1 MDYGMKLSR
10 RNILHLAAGAAAL
23 PAVAHFA
30 WADDYPMRPITIVV
44 PFAAG
49 GPVDTLTRVVADRM
63 RRFLGQSIVIENV
76 TGAAGSIG
84 TGRVARAAPD
94 GYTLL
99 TGIWSTSI
107 VNPVVYA
114 LPYDATNDFA
124 PVALLAD
131 NPQIIVGRK
140 GLPADDLK
148 GLIAW
153 LKANP
158 DKGLEGTAG
167 VGSPQH
173 VFGVFFQQATD
184 TRFQFVHF
192 RGAAPAMQ
200 ELVAGRLDFII
211 SDQVTALPQVR
222 TSTVK
227 AYAVTAKRRLASAPN
242 IPTVDD
248 AGLPTLH
255 TSVWNAIWAPKR
267 TPQPVIAKLNS
278 AIIASLDDAAL
289 RARLDQLGEM
299 VVARE
304 QQTPEVLTT
313 LLRAE
318 TEKWRP
324 IIKAA
329 GIKAE

>member
-1 MDYGMKLSR
+1 MKLRR
-10 RNILHLAAGAAAL
+10 RNFLHLAAGAAAL
-23 PAVAHFA
+23 PTLPRVAA
-30 WADDYPMRPITIVV
+30 ALDYPTRPITIVV
-44 PFAAG
+44 PFSAG
-49 GPVDTLTRVVADRM
+49 GPLDTLTRIVADRM

-99 TGIWSTSI
+99 AGIWSTSV

-114 LPYDATNDFA
+114 LPYDVINDFA
-124 PVALLAD
+124 PVALMAD

-158 DKGLEGTAG
+158 DKGLAGTAG

-173 VFGVFFQQATD
+173 VFGVFFEQATD
-184 TRFQFVHF
+184 TRFQFVHY

-211 SDQVTALPQVR
+211 SDQVTALPQI
-222 TSTVK
+222 STGAVK
-227 AYAVTAKRRLASAPN
+227 AYAVTTKTRLAGAPDV
-242 IPTVDD
+242 PTVDD
-248 AGLPTLH
+248 AGLPTFH
-255 TSVWNAIWAPKR
+255 TRVWNAIWAPKG
-267 TPQPVIAKLNS
+267 TSQSVIVKLNS
-278 AIIASLDDAAL
+278 AIIESLDDAAL
-289 RARLDQLGEM
+289 RARLDQLGEK
-299 VVARE
+299 VVPRE
-304 QQTPEVLTT
+304 QQTPEVLAA
-313 LLRAE
+313 LLKAE
-318 TEKWRP
+318 TEKWWP

>member
-1 MDYGMKLSR
+1 MKLPR
-10 RNILHLAAGAAAL
+10 RKFLHLAAGATAL
-23 PAVAHFA
+23 VARSA
-30 WADDYPMRPITIVV
+30 SALDYPTRPITIVV
-44 PFAAG
+44 PFSVG
-49 GPVDTLTRVVADRM
+49 GPVDTLTRIVADRM
-63 RRFLGQSIVIENV
+63 RRFLGQSVVIENL

-99 TGIWSTSI
+99 AGIWSTSV

-114 LPYDATNDFA
+114 LPYDVINDFA
-124 PVALLAD
+124 PVALMAD

-158 DKGLEGTAG
+158 DTGLEGTAG

-173 VFGVFFQQATD
+173 VFGVFFEQATD
-184 TRFQFVHF
+184 TRFQFVHY

-211 SDQVTALPQVR
+211 SDQVTALPQI
-222 TSTVK
+222 STGVVK
-227 AYAVTAKRRLASAPN
+227 AYAVTAKTRLAGAPDV
-242 IPTVDD
+242 PTVDE
-248 AGLPTLH
+248 AGLPTFH
-255 TSVWNAIWAPKR
+255 TSVWNAIWAPKG

-278 AIIASLDDAAL
+278 AIVESLDDAAL
-289 RARLDQLGEM
+289 RARLDQLGQK
-299 VVARE
+299 VVPRE
-304 QQTPEVLTT
+304 QQTPEVLAA
-313 LLRAE
+313 LLKAE
-318 TEKWRP
+318 VAKWWP

-329 GIKAE
+329 SLKAE

>member
-1 MDYGMKLSR
+1 VAPALA
-10 RNILHLAAGAAAL
+10 RNAFAQDF
-23 PAVAHFA
+23 PA
-30 WADDYPMRPITIVV
+30 RPITIVV
-44 PFAAG
+44 PFSSG
-49 GPVDTLTRVVADRM
+49 GPLDTMTRIVADRM
-63 RRFLGQSIVIENV
+63 RGLLGQSVVVENV

-94 GYTLL
+94 GYTLAA
-99 TGIWSTSI
+99 GIWSTAV

-114 LPYDATNDFA
+114 LPYDVINDFA

-173 VFGVFFQQATD
+173 VFGVFFEQATG
-184 TRFQFVHF
+184 TRFQFVHY

-200 ELVAGRLDFII
+200 DLVAGRLDFII
-211 SDQVTALPQVR
+211 SDQVTALPQIA
-222 TSTVK
+222 TGAVK
-227 AYAVTAKRRLASAPN
+227 AYAVNAKTRLAAAPGV
-242 IPTVDD
+242 PTVDE
-248 AGLPTLH
+248 AGLPTFH
-255 TSVWNAIWAPKR
+255 ASVWNAMWAPKG
-267 TPQPVIAKLNS
+267 TPQGVVAKLNS
-278 AIIASLDDAAL
+278 AVVASLDDAAL
-289 RARLDQLGEM
+289 RARLDQLGEQ
-299 VVARE
+299 VVPRE
-304 QQTPEVLTT
+304 QQTPEALGA
-313 LLRAE
+313 LLKAE
-318 TEKWRP
+318 IAKWWP

-329 GIKAE
+329 NIKAE

>member
-1 MDYGMKLSR
+1 MLKLPR
-10 RNILHLAAGAAAL
+10 RQFLQLAAGATAL
-23 PAVAHFA
+23 PAVAHLA
-30 WADDYPMRPITIVV
+30 WAGDYPMRPITIVV

-49 GPVDTLTRVVADRM
+49 GPVDTLARVVADRM

-99 TGIWSTSI
+99 AGIWSTSI

-114 LPYDATNDFA
+114 LPYDAINDFA
-124 PVALLAD
+124 PVALVAD

-158 DKGLEGTAG
+158 DRGLEGTAG

-211 SDQVTALPQVR
+211 SDQVTALPQI
-222 TSTVK
+222 STGAVK
-227 AYAVTAKRRLASAPN
+227 AYAVTAKTRLASAPH

-248 AGLPTLH
+248 AGLPTFH
-255 TSVWNAIWAPKR
+255 TSVWNAIWAPKG
-267 TPQPVIAKLNS
+267 TPQPVIVKLNS
-278 AIIASLDDAAL
+278 AIIESLDDAAL

-299 VVARE
+299 IVPRE
-304 QQTPEVLTT
+304 QQTPEVLAT
-313 LLRAE
+313 LLRAD

-329 GIKAE
+329 GIKAQ